1 MYNTKTAQDILAR
14 YPQTVSKEQLRLI
27 CHISKRVAKYYLD
40 NGLIPCKN
48 NGKATHKYEVR
59 TIDVIAFLRDREQHP
74 ERYRMPLPSGKLSD
88 HRAIDK
94 IEYDEYTLDCYH
106 LLLLAKVEYY
116 HDLMTFQDISDL
128 TGYSLTTI
136 HRWVTNGLLRVFQ
149 RNVHS
154 YVPKE
159 LVIRFLMSEEY
170 RTIHMKSRKH
180 YSLLLELQDMMNGE
194 GEENA

>member
-1 MYNTKTAQDILAR
+1 M
-14 YPQTVSKEQLRLI
+14 
-27 CHISKRVAKYYLD
+27 
-40 NGLIPCKN
+40 
-48 NGKATHKYEVR
+48 
-59 TIDVIAFLRDREQHP
+59 DVIV
-74 ERYRMPLPSGKLSD
+74 
-88 HRAIDK
+88 
-94 IEYDEYTLDCYH
+94 EYD
-106 LLLLAKVEYY
+106 LLQGGLVLYEIIYFFRKVEYY

-136 HRWVTNGLLRVFQ
+136 HRWVANGLLRVFQ

-170 RTIHMKSRKH
+170 RTIHMKSWKH